1 MSQTKT
7 SKEAKAKKRLRQRL
21 KDKKWR
27 MNNLYYIK
35 DKDGKKIKFKYNFAQ
50 ALFISVFHVLSIILK
65 ARQQGFTTLSC
76 ISFLDDCLFTPN
88 LSAGI
93 IAHNLEDAKDFFEN
107 KIKFAYDNLPEDIRE
122 LRTADTSSAGKLKFS
137 NGSSIRVRTSFRS
150 GTLQRLHISEFGKI
164 CAKSPEKAKEIVTG
178 AFQAIAKGQIVIIES
193 TAEGKVGYF
202 YEYCQ
207 DAIAKARR
215 GEKLTEMDF
224 KFHFFPW
231 YQSPEYELDPEGVII
246 SPLLEKYFNELKT
259 NQGINLNPAQ
269 KAWYAKKKEQ
279 LKEGMQQEYPSFP
292 DEAFSQAIEGAYWGK
307 QIAQAETEKRV
318 TVVPWEP
325 LLKVHTSFDLGI
337 NDAMAIWFF
346 QVERSGVRRYINF
359 YSNSG
364 EGIPHYVKVMND
376 MGRELGYNY
385 GKIILPHDARVREL
399 GTGLSRV
406 EVFESLGFRNIEV
419 IPALSVSEGIDA
431 VRNLLPKCWFDSTK
445 CKDGLKALSEY
456 RKAWDDKA
464 GVWKDKP
471 LHDWTS
477 NPADSFRMS
486 AVVDVAEI
494 PMPTQRKA
502 INKHR

>member
-1 MSQTKT
+1 MTN
-7 SKEAKAKKRLRQRL
+7 KEELAKKELRKRL
-21 KDKKWR
+21 KSKKWR
-27 MNNLYYIK
+27 MNNLYFIK
-35 DKDGKKIKFKYNFAQ
+35 DKDGKKVRFKYNFAQ
-50 ALFISVFHVLSIILK
+50 AMFIAAFHVLSIILK

-107 KIKFAYDNLPEDIRE
+107 KIKFAYDNLPEDIKE
-122 LRTADTSSAGKLKFS
+122 LRPADSSSAGKLKFS

-164 CAKSPEKAKEIVTG
+164 CAKHPEKAKEIMTG
-178 AFQAIAKGQIVIIES
+178 ALQAIAKGQIVIIES
-193 TAEGKVGYF
+193 TAEGKVGAF
-202 YEYCQ
+202 YELCQ
-207 DAIAKARR
+207 DAIARARR

-231 YQSPEYELDPEGVII
+231 YKSSEYVLDPEGVII
-246 SPLLEKYFNELKT
+246 TPTLEKYFSELKK
-259 NQGINLNPAQ
+259 NHGIDLSPAQ
-269 KAWYAKKKEQ
+269 KAWYSKKKDQ
-279 LKEGMQQEYPSFP
+279 LKEGMQQEYPSYP
-292 DEAFSQAIEGAYWGK
+292 DEAFSQAVEGAYWGK
-307 QIAQAETEKRV
+307 QIAQAETEGRV
-318 TVVPWEP
+318 TSVPHEP
-325 LLKVHTSFDLGI
+325 LLKVHISFDLGI
-337 NDAMAIWFF
+337 NDAMALWFF
-346 QVERSGVRRYINF
+346 QLDRAGNRRYINF

-364 EGIPHYVKVMND
+364 EGIPHYVNKMNEFS
-376 MGRELGYNY
+376 REHGYNY

-406 EVFESLGFRNIEV
+406 EVFESLGFKDIEV
-419 IPALSVSEGIDA
+419 IPALSVNDGIDV
-431 VRNLLPKCWFDSTK
+431 VRSILGKCWFDLAK
-445 CKDGLKALSEY
+445 CKDGIKALSEY

-494 PMPTQRKA
+494 PAPTQRRA
-502 INKHR
+502 SNKYR